1 VNDGGSN
8 GAGCFEIKIWTDAS
22 KLTKLHPHRGC
33 TGSVH
38 HILQHSSCIHLLPS
52 SAGRADSTASQKL
65 SVSLSVCALNEHD
78 YYHHDFFVT
87 DFQLL
92 WAFSGHPWTP
102 LGAPVPHTLVLPLPI
117 STDATGRQ
125 RDINSHK
132 TIEVFPVYCKETE
145 RRWHVKWVSVQCSVT
160 AAAAAAAAAAAQCR
174 MQLLGAR
181 RDADAHARKRYS
193 AIASIL
199 TWTTWFVSV
208 RLTQTTTQRP
218 TPDRHTTHDDS
229 LARTNDRK
237 T

>member
-1 VNDGGSN
+1 MVLAVLRLRYGRMHRSGRI
-8 GAGCFEIKIWTDAS
+8 CTMYAS
-22 KLTKLHPHRGC
+22 TSWVVLVAYTIACNTVVVYIYYPAQLAELIVPPVK
-33 TGSVH
+33 
-38 HILQHSSCIHLLPS
+38 SC
-52 SAGRADSTASQKL
+52 
-65 SVSLSVCALNEHD
+65 LSVCLRALNEHD

-92 WAFSGHPWTP
+92 WAFPGHPWTT

-160 AAAAAAAAAAAQCR
+160 AAAAAAAAAQCR
-174 MQLLGAR
+174 MQLLGRR

-199 TWTTWFVSV
+199 T
-208 RLTQTTTQRP
+208 
-218 TPDRHTTHDDS
+218 
-229 LARTNDRK
+229 
-237 T
+237 